1 MLTIALILGLV
12 SSATAFSALPA
23 NCNAHSKSVR
33 PMTVETLAPGLA
45 IVRGALSES
54 EQRFVLRTTDELG
67 ARESNGFAAA
77 GTPGRARFYER
88 CADMPAKLSEF
99 AIRSSQAAS
108 AIDPDMPACAPSHVL
123 INKYTTAAGL
133 QWHRDIYTNDGDA
146 DMPVILL
153 SIGASCRFG
162 VALPSADKSK
172 RCVVSLHSGDVLLF
186 GGPSRFVEH
195 AVLAVQLDTR
205 PAWMASPDS
214 CRVSLT
220 FRESPSVLGRENR
233 FRNFD
238 LSNGVKECFER
249 TQREWREGDPL
260 AECSECNED
269 ERVLPEEASL
279 Y

>member
-1 MLTIALILGLV
+1 MLTGALILGLV
-12 SSATAFSALPA
+12 SSATAFSA
-23 NCNAHSKSVR
+23 HSKSVR
-33 PMTVETLAPGLA
+33 PMTVESLAPGMV

-54 EQRFVLRTTDELG
+54 EQRLVLRTTDELG

-88 CADMPAKLSEF
+88 CADMPATFSEL

-133 QWHRDIYTNDGDA
+133 QWHRDIYSNDGDE

-162 VALPSADKSK
+162 VTLPPSARKSK
-172 RCVVSLHSGDVLLF
+172 RKRSVVSLHSGDVLLF
-186 GGPSRFVEH
+186 GGPSRFAEH
-195 AVLAVQLDTR
+195 AVLAVQLGTR
-205 PAWMASPDS
+205 PAWMASRDS

-220 FRESPSVLGRENR
+220 FRESPSALGREQC

-249 TQREWREGDPL
+249 TQLEWREGDPL
-260 AECSECNED
+260 AECSECNEG
-269 ERVLPEEASL
+269 ECVLPAETSV
-279 Y
+279 YTDV

>member
-1 MLTIALILGLV
+1 MVAAQLNKQYSLSRRHVEPLSPSHRLISMLTVALGLV

-23 NCNAHSKSVR
+23 GCNAHSKSVR

-88 CADMPAKLSEF
+88 CADMPAKLSEL
-99 AIRSSQAAS
+99 AIWSPQAAS

-123 INKYTTAAGL
+123 INKYTTAAWL
-133 QWHRDIYTNDGDA
+133 QWHRDIYTNDGDG

-162 VALPSADKSK
+162 VALPSVGKSK

-186 GGPSRFVEH
+186 GGPS
-195 AVLAVQLDTR
+195 
-205 PAWMASPDS
+205 
-214 CRVSLT
+214 
-220 FRESPSVLGRENR
+220 
-233 FRNFD
+233 
-238 LSNGVKECFER
+238 
-249 TQREWREGDPL
+249 
-260 AECSECNED
+260 
-269 ERVLPEEASL
+269 
-279 Y
+279 